1 MFANAACSWGSPMV
15 ADAAC
20 CWICT
25 ELSRSISLVRSIIP
39 RVVVFRAVIWSSTSF
54 WLPSAWATMTAV
66 RSAETV
72 VVEARSTPLMS
83 SMLFLMTMS
92 IAR

>member
-1 MFANAACSWGSPMV
+1 M
-15 ADAAC
+15 
-20 CWICT
+20 
-25 ELSRSISLVRSIIP
+25 RSISAD
-39 RVVVFRAVIWSSTSF
+39 VVVFSAVIWSSTSF

-66 RSAETV
+66 RSAEIV
-72 VVEARSTPLMS
+72 VVVARSTPLIS

>member
-1 MFANAACSWGSPMV
+1 MLANPACSWGSPIE

-20 CWICT
+20 CWIAT
-25 ELSRSISLVRSIIP
+25 ELSRSIAEVRSIIDD
-39 RVVVFRAVIWSSTSF
+39 VVVFRAVIWSSTSF

-66 RSAETV
+66 RRAEMV
-72 VVEARSTPLMS
+72 VVDARSTPLMS

>member
-1 MFANAACSWGSPMV
+1 MFAKAACSWGSPTV

-20 CWICT
+20 SWMRT

-39 RVVVFRAVIWSSTSF
+39 DVVVFRAVIWSSTSF
-54 WLPSAWATMTAV
+54 WLPSACATMTAV
-66 RSAETV
+66 RSAEIV
-72 VVEARSTPLMS
+72 VVDARSTPLIS

-92 IAR
+92 MAR